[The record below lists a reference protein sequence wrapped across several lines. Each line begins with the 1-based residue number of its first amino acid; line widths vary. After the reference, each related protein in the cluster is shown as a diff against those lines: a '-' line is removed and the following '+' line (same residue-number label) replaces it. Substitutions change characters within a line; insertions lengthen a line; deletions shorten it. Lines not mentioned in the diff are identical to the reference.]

1 MRSAPSA
8 PSALSG
14 MRRLRRR
21 QAGVAAVELAL
32 LLPILV
38 AFLAIGFFT
47 ASILWHYMMVQKAAQ
62 DAARYLSTVPA
73 WEMTTQASALAAGN
87 QAQDIARRELAD
99 MSPGA
104 TVSALGTY
112 CDEVNCGMKFAYTL
126 PTTVRVYLEISVKDP
141 TGLIDTGFGGW
152 PIVANYTLRYAG
164 K

>member
-1 MRSAPSA
+1 MISAPFA
-8 PSALSG
+8 PFAPFA
-14 MRRLRRR
+14 MRRSRRR

-73 WEMTTQASALAAGN
+73 WEMSMQASALAAGN
-87 QAQDIARRELAD
+87 QAQDIARRELGD
-99 MSPGA
+99 VSPGV

-112 CDEVNCGMKFAYTL
+112 CDEVNCGMKHAYML
-126 PTTVRVYLEISVKDP
+126 PSSVRVYLEVTVRDP
-141 TGLIDTGFGGW
+141 TGLIDTGRVGY
-152 PIVANYTLRYAG
+152 PITANYTLRYAG